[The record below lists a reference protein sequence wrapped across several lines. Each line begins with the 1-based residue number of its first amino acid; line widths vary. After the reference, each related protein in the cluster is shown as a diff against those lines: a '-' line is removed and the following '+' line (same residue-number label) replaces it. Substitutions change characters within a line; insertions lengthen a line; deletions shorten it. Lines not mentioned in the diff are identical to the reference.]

1 MVLLYIVIIS
11 ALILMVL
18 LFIVAS
24 KIIVH
29 FDSTSSDLN
38 VTLLWLYP
46 ILKSVISTENDIFTL
61 SIYIF
66 SKRIFKKQLISHK
79 TKTRNKNLLS
89 KINPTD
95 IRISAQYGF
104 KDPCF
109 TGLTFAAL
117 NMIPKFFALE
127 SLYQRP
133 NFLASN
139 DFININATAKLNL
152 GRFLLEL
159 V

>member
-1 MVLLYIVIIS
+1 MVFLYLLIVTV
-11 ALILMVL
+11 LILMVL

-24 KIIVH
+24 NIIFH
-29 FDSTSSDLN
+29 FDSTSSDVN

-46 ILKSVISTENDIFTL
+46 ILKSVVSLENNSLTL
-61 SIYIF
+61 SIFIF
-66 SKRIFKKQLISHK
+66 SKKIFKKQMSSHNSES
-79 TKTRNKNLLS
+79 RNKNVLK

-95 IRISAQYGF
+95 VRINAQYGF
-104 KDPCF
+104 KDPYF

-117 NMIPKFFALE
+117 NMIPSLLKLE
-127 SLYQRP
+127 SLYQKP
-133 NFLASN
+133 DFLVTN

-152 GRFLLEL
+152 GRFLLAL